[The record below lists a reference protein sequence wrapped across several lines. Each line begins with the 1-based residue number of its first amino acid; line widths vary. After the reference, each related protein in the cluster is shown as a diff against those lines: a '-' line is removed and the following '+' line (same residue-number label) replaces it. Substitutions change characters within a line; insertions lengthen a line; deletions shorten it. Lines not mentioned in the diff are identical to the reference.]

1 MLMRHP
7 AHSFKRGL
15 AALALIGLS
24 FSALAE
30 TTVKDAWVR
39 ATVPHQQ
46 STGAF
51 MTLTASSD
59 SKLVD
64 VQSPVAKI
72 VQVHQ
77 MTMNNDVMGMK
88 QVHSVDLPA
97 GKAVSLDPNGYHV
110 MLMQLNGQIKEGEQ
124 VPLTL
129 VIEDAKGQK
138 QNIEVKAPVRALN
151 AEAMHGG
158 HEHMH

>member
-1 MLMRHP
+1 MRNSVQP
-7 AHSFKRGL
+7 FKRTL
-15 AALALIGLS
+15 AALALIGL
-24 FSALAE
+24 ALPAMAD
-30 TTVKDAWVR
+30 TSVKDAWVR

-64 VQSPVAKI
+64 VQSPVAEI

-77 MTMNNDVMGMK
+77 MTMDNDVMGMK

-110 MLMQLNGQIKEGEQ
+110 MLMKLKQQVKVGEQ
-124 VPLTL
+124 VALTL

-138 QNIEVKAPVRALN
+138 QTLEVKAPVRALN
-151 AEAMHGG
+151 AEAMHG

>member
-1 MLMRHP
+1 MRYTAQP
-7 AHSFKRGL
+7 FKRTL
-15 AALALIGLS
+15 AALALIGL
-24 FSALAE
+24 ALPAMAD
-30 TTVKDAWVR
+30 TSVSDAWAR

-64 VQSPVAKI
+64 VQSPVAEI

-77 MTMNNDVMGMK
+77 MTMDNDVMGMK

-110 MLMQLNGQIKEGEQ
+110 MLMKLKQQIKEGEQ

-129 VIEDAKGQK
+129 VIEDAKGHK
-138 QNIEVKAPVRALN
+138 QTLEVKAPVRALN
-151 AEAMHGG
+151 AEAMHG

>member
-1 MLMRHP
+1 MRYP
-7 AHSFKRGL
+7 TLKRTL
-15 AALALIGLS
+15 AALAVFGLALP
-24 FSALAE
+24 ALAD
-30 TTVKDAWVR
+30 TSVTDAWVR
-39 ATVPHQQ
+39 ATVAHQQ

-64 VQSPVAKI
+64 VQSPVAEI

-77 MTMNNDVMGMK
+77 MTMDNDVMGMK
-88 QVHSVDLPA
+88 QVQSVDLPA

-110 MLMQLNGQIKEGEQ
+110 MLMKLKQQVKEGEQ

-138 QNIEVKAPVRALN
+138 QTLEIKAPVRALN
-151 AEAMHGG
+151 AEMQG
-158 HEHMH
+158 HKHMH

>member
-1 MLMRHP
+1 MLMRYP
-7 AHSFKRGL
+7 ILKRTL
-15 AALALIGLS
+15 AALAVFGLALP
-24 FSALAE
+24 ALAD
-30 TTVKDAWVR
+30 TSVTDAWVR
-39 ATVPHQQ
+39 ATVAHQQ

-64 VQSPVAKI
+64 VQSPVAEI

-77 MTMNNDVMGMK
+77 MTMDNDVMGMK
-88 QVHSVDLPA
+88 QVQSVDLPA

-110 MLMQLNGQIKEGEQ
+110 MLMKLKQQVKEGEQ

-138 QNIEVKAPVRALN
+138 QTLEIKAPVRALN
-151 AEAMHGG
+151 AEMQG
-158 HEHMH
+158 HKHMH

>member
-1 MLMRHP
+1 MRYP
-7 AHSFKRGL
+7 TLKRTL
-15 AALALIGLS
+15 AALAVFGL
-24 FSALAE
+24 ALPAFAD
-30 TTVKDAWVR
+30 TSVTDAWVR
-39 ATVPHQQ
+39 ATVAHQQ

-64 VQSPVAKI
+64 VQSPVAEI

-77 MTMNNDVMGMK
+77 MTMDNDVMGMK
-88 QVHSVDLPA
+88 QVQSVELPA

-110 MLMQLNGQIKEGEQ
+110 MLMKLKQQVKEGEQ

-138 QNIEVKAPVRALN
+138 QTLEIKAPVRALN
-151 AEAMHGG
+151 AEMHG

>member
-1 MLMRHP
+1 MRYTAQP
-7 AHSFKRGL
+7 FKRTL
-15 AALALIGLS
+15 AALALIGL
-24 FSALAE
+24 ALPAMAE
-30 TTVKDAWVR
+30 TSVKDAWVR

-51 MTLTASSD
+51 MVLTASTD

-64 VQSPVAKI
+64 VQSPVAEI

-77 MTMNNDVMGMK
+77 MTMDNDVMGMK
-88 QVHSVDLPA
+88 QVHSVHLPA

-110 MLMQLNGQIKEGEQ
+110 MLMKLKQQVKEGEQ

-129 VIEDAKGQK
+129 VVEDAKGQK
-138 QNIEVKAPVRALN
+138 QTLEIQAPVRALN

-158 HEHMH
+158 HDHMH

>member
-1 MLMRHP
+1 MRYP
-7 AHSFKRGL
+7 TLIRTL
-15 AALALIGLS
+15 AALAVFGLALP
-24 FSALAE
+24 ALAD
-30 TTVKDAWVR
+30 TSVTDAWVR
-39 ATVPHQQ
+39 ATVAHQQ

-64 VQSPVAKI
+64 VQSPVAEI

-77 MTMNNDVMGMK
+77 MTMDNDVMGMK
-88 QVHSVDLPA
+88 QVQSVDLPA

-110 MLMQLNGQIKEGEQ
+110 MLMKLKQQVKEGEQ

-138 QNIEVKAPVRALN
+138 QTLEIKAPVRALN
-151 AEAMHGG
+151 AEMQG
-158 HEHMH
+158 HKHMH

>member
-1 MLMRHP
+1 MHM
-7 AHSFKRGL
+7 FKRTL
-15 AALALIGLS
+15 AALALIGL
-24 FSALAE
+24 ALPAVAD
-30 TTVKDAWVR
+30 TTISDAWVR

-59 SKLVD
+59 SKLVE
-64 VQSPVAKI
+64 VQSPVAEI

-77 MTMNNDVMGMK
+77 MTMDNDVMGMK
-88 QVHSVDLPA
+88 QVQSVELPA

-110 MLMQLNGQIKEGEQ
+110 MLMKLKQQVKEGEQ
-124 VPLTL
+124 IPLTL
-129 VIEDAKGQK
+129 VVEDAKGQK
-138 QNIEVKAPVRALN
+138 QRLEVNAPVRALN
-151 AEAMHGG
+151 AEAMHG